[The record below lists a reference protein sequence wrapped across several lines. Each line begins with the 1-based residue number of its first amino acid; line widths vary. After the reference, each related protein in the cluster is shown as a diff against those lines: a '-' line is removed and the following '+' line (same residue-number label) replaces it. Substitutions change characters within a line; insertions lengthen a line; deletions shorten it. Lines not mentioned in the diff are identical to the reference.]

1 MESSRLKRIFGSTLT
16 ALGIIMILFTCVLFL
31 SDNPVLGFTV
41 TKWETLVPFTVGLV
55 FLISGINL
63 ISSS

>member
-1 MESSRLKRIFGSTLT
+1 MENSRLKRIFGATLT

-31 SDNPVLGFTV
+31 SDTPVLGFSV
-41 TKWETLVPFTVGLV
+41 TKWETLVPFGIGLI

-63 ISSS
+63 ISGS